1 MKKEI
6 ETRLTALAEKLIE
19 YTVVI
24 EAESK
29 TITSKERG
37 VRPVLAILDKGEDI
51 TASINTKAKR
61 INAKSP
67 AK

>member
-37 VRPVLAILDKGEDI
+37 VRPVLAIALKG
-51 TASINTKAKR
+51 
-61 INAKSP
+61 
-67 AK
+67 